1 MYPRYLIP
9 ISPVKNPSAVY
20 LRSVEKN
27 SIPGLSLGSF
37 LCVLVERDEIQHFCP
52 LPRSTLQVG
61 LPVALHAGRV
71 KPHDPTPELKLEIFV
86 FTREQIDEFGR
97 SGFDRAAA
105 FLVVRNDRIAQGSQ
119 CLVLM
124 VGEKHGCVFSGG

>member
-9 ISPVKNPSAVY
+9 ISLVKNPSAVY

-61 LPVALHAGRV
+61 LPVPLDAGRV
-71 KPHDPTPELKLEIFV
+71 KPHEPTPKLKLEVLILA
-86 FTREQIDEFGR
+86 TKQIKEFGR
-97 SGFDRAAA
+97 ARFYRAST
-105 FLVVRNDRIAQGSQ
+105 FLVGRNDRLTQVSQ
-119 CLVLM
+119 CFVLM
-124 VGEKHGCVFSGG
+124 LVEKFGRVLS